1 MVGGCAN
8 TTLKTENARHVRKI
22 KVMTGELGL
31 LREKN
36 SHIARERNQY
46 RDKYQS
52 RQAEIDAVKTGLRS
66 SQQLIAELR
75 SQKTAAAAQ
84 AARKPKVVVKRP
96 TQKAVSSGKGQ
107 YHLRIIS
114 LPKNSHNRKVVQ
126 QIASHLRSRGI
137 QSVVPRESGKFWVID
152 IGGFESIRTAE
163 TRKLR
168 STLRS
173 MKYKGI
179 RQFRDAIYVPY

>member
-1 MVGGCAN
+1 M
-8 TTLKTENARHVRKI
+8 
-22 KVMTGELGL
+22 
-31 LREKN
+31 
-36 SHIARERNQY
+36 
-46 RDKYQS
+46 
-52 RQAEIDAVKTGLRS
+52 
-66 SQQLIAELR
+66 IAELR
-75 SQKTAAAAQ
+75 SQRTAAAAQ
-84 AARKPKVVVKRP
+84 AASKPKVVAERP
-96 TQKAVSSGKGQ
+96 TQRQRQKAVSSGKGQ

-179 RQFRDAIYVPY
+179 RQFRGAIYVPY